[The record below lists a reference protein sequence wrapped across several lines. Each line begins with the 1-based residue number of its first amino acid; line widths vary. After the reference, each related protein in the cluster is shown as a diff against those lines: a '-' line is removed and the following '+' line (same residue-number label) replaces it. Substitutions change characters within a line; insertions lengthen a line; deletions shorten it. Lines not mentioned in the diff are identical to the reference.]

1 MSTNQRKLYERIY
14 MHAWSKANQCVTA
27 DRLLIKQSVIK
38 LFDTIVKID
47 MYNVQY
53 HAVDIVT
60 Q

>member
-1 MSTNQRKLYERIY
+1 